1 MSDYLDE
8 ATQGLQSGPLYVSVQ
23 VNALGAEQQQLLRTQ
38 LAGADIAVVVL
49 PGQAATE
56 ITDVP
61 QFVSELAART
71 GYDTVLVAIGGDL
84 TAGSRSLPAGKAEE
98 LANAAEGRA
107 LYDGISGF
115 VRQASSATKVT
126 VPQPPPDA
134 PGGLPLGLI
143 GGIGVALIV
152 AAAVVV
158 TLRRKWGER
167 QPKPNLGYTPDQITR
182 LLVEIRHRSQQ
193 ISDQRVTGLLDEAER
208 HVRELFQRAP
218 KRIPDQLQQITAR
231 YKVTLETVR
240 NVAERFEDIE
250 DHPRYFRDAETLL
263 QDGRRAIEQYCDG
276 VVQNIQEIEEGSLT
290 EFRVDTKI
298 LQATAPRRTETV
310 DLAIPPADQT
320 PTERNDLR

>member
-1 MSDYLDE
+1 MAGYLDE

-23 VNALGAEQQQLLRTQ
+23 VTDLSAQSQQLLRTQ
-38 LAGADIAVVVL
+38 LAGGDIAVVVL
-49 PGQAATE
+49 PGQAARE

-61 QFVSELAART
+61 RFVADLAART
-71 GYDTVLVAIGGDL
+71 GYDTVLVSIGGDL
-84 TAGSRSLPAGKAEE
+84 TAGSRTMPAGRAAE
-98 LANAAEGRA
+98 LANAAEGRSP
-107 LYDGISGF
+107 YDSISSF
-115 VRQASSATKVT
+115 IQQARTTTVT
-126 VPQPPPDA
+126 VQPPPQA
-134 PGGLPLGLI
+134 PPAGGFPLGFV
-143 GGIGVALIV
+143 GGIVVAAVGV
-152 AAAVVV
+152 AAVVV
-158 TLRRKWGER
+158 TLRRKWGSR
-167 QPKPNLGYTPDQITR
+167 QPAPSSGYTPDQVTR

-193 ISDQRVTGLLDEAER
+193 ITDQRVTGLLDEAEQ

-240 NVAERFEDIE
+240 NVVERFEDIE

-298 LQATAPRRTETV
+298 LQATARGPEPEPVR
-310 DLAIPPADQT
+310 LAIPPADDT
-320 PTERNDLR
+320 PPKGTT